1 MKRFLTTAA
10 VSAMLLTA
18 CGDDSSSNA
27 NDEFGRS
34 SGDDGFSRTG
44 TLYVDESN
52 HILSIALENFETQ
65 MCVVEEDNFTWKTV
79 HINDEPDSMMYDFRG
94 DTLVLYDMYHG
105 QPDTEYGEMLVGG
118 TAGSLYGTW
127 TFTGCEY
134 DKDDDETECYEK
146 SLRYYHRSITF
157 SKGKAELNYK
167 LYYDRYIEDHSDFMN
182 SYFIKQLIRTLSGNY
197 PEVYLYETWYMDSST
212 VQSAA
217 EEYGA
222 VFTSKTKTN
231 ATFALGGKTY
241 TVNVKH
247 MDMSLN
253 REGFFVANENKEI
266 QVEVSD
272 GITTCMGEYNTHY
285 MNADYC
291 KAEYKDN
298 LRMDEWEDS
307 NYGTFIAA
315 EKYSSNNEDDFE
327 QCVASIA
334 YKQYDPLEGYTYS
347 TAAKALTKK
356 GGSASDRESRREKSL
371 RKWAKYAR

>member
-18 CGDDSSSNA
+18 CGDDTSSNA
-27 NDEFGRS
+27 GNGS
-34 SGDDGFSRTG
+34 SRPTGDDVFSRAG
-44 TLYVDESN
+44 TLYVNESE
-52 HILSIALENFETQ
+52 HILAIALENYETQ
-65 MCVVEEDNFTWKTV
+65 MCVVEEDNYTWKTV
-79 HINDEPDSMMYDFRG
+79 HINNEPDSMMYEFRG
-94 DTLVLYDMYHG
+94 DTLLLYDIYHG
-105 QPDTEYGEMLVGG
+105 LPDTDYGEMLVGG

-134 DKDDDETECYEK
+134 NKDDDETECYEK
-146 SLRYYHRSITF
+146 NLRYYHRSITF
-157 SKGKAELNYK
+157 SKGKAEINYK
-167 LYYDRYIEDHSDFMN
+167 VYFDRYVEDHSDFMN
-182 SYFIKQLIRTLSGNY
+182 SYFMTQLIRTLSGNY
-197 PEVYLYETWYMDSST
+197 PDLYLYEIWYMDSSS
-212 VQSAA
+212 VQSEV
-217 EEYGA
+217 EEYSA

-231 ATFALGGKTY
+231 ATFAMGGKTY

-253 REGFFVANENKEI
+253 REGYFIANENKEI

-307 NYGTFIAA
+307 NYGTFTAA
-315 EKYSSNNEDDFE
+315 EKYTSNNESDFE
-327 QCVASIA
+327 QCVAGIA
-334 YKQYDPLEGYTYS
+334 YKQYDPLDGYTYAK
-347 TAAKALTKK
+347 AAKTLAKK

>member
-118 TAGSLYGTW
+118 TTGNLYGTW
-127 TFTGCEY
+127 TFTGCDY
-134 DKDDDETECYEK
+134 DRDDDETECYEK
-146 SLRYYHRSITF
+146 NLRYYHRSITF
-157 SKGKAELNYK
+157 SKGKAEINYK

-182 SYFIKQLIRTLSGNY
+182 SYFMTQLIRTLSGNY
-197 PEVYLYETWYMDSST
+197 PDLYLYEIWYMDSSS
-212 VQSAA
+212 VQSEV
-217 EEYGA
+217 EEYSA

-231 ATFALGGKTY
+231 ATFAMGGKTY

-307 NYGTFIAA
+307 NYGTFTAA
-315 EKYSSNNEDDFE
+315 EKYTSNNESDFE
-327 QCVASIA
+327 QCVAGIA
-334 YKQYDPLEGYTYS
+334 YKQYNPLEGYTYS

>member
-44 TLYVDESN
+44 TLYVNESN

-105 QPDTEYGEMLVGG
+105 QPDTEYGELLVGG
-118 TAGSLYGTW
+118 TAGNLYGTW

-134 DKDDDETECYEK
+134 NKDDDETECYEK

-182 SYFIKQLIRTLSGNY
+182 SYFMTQLIRTLSGNY
-197 PEVYLYETWYMDSST
+197 PDLYLYEIWYMDSSS
-212 VQSAA
+212 VQSEV
-217 EEYGA
+217 EEYSA

-231 ATFALGGKTY
+231 ATFAMGGKTY

-327 QCVASIA
+327 QCITGIA
-334 YKQYDPLEGYTYS
+334 YKKYDPLDGYTYS
-347 TAAKALTKK
+347 KALTKK
-356 GGSASDRESRREKSL
+356 GGSASDRESRRERSL

>member
-10 VSAMLLTA
+10 VFAMLLTA

-44 TLYVDESN
+44 TLYVNESN

-182 SYFIKQLIRTLSGNY
+182 SYFMKQLIHTLSGNY
-197 PEVYLYETWYMDSST
+197 PEVYLYETWYMDSSS

-217 EEYGA
+217 EENGA

-253 REGFFVANENKEI
+253 REGFFVANENKEL
-266 QVEVSD
+266 QMEVSD
-272 GITTCMGEYNTHY
+272 GITTCTGEYITHY

-291 KAEYKDN
+291 KAEYRDD

-327 QCVASIA
+327 QCVAGIA
-334 YKQYDPLEGYTYS
+334 YKQYNPLEGYTYS

>member
-10 VSAMLLTA
+10 VFAMLLTA
-18 CGDDSSSNA
+18 CGDDTSSNA
-27 NDEFGRS
+27 GNGS
-34 SGDDGFSRTG
+34 SRPTGDDVFSRVG
-44 TLYVDESN
+44 TLYVNESE
-52 HILSIALENFETQ
+52 HILAIALENYETQ
-65 MCVVEEDNFTWKTV
+65 MCVVEEDNYTWKTV
-79 HINDEPDSMMYDFRG
+79 HINNEPDSMMYEFRG
-94 DTLVLYDMYHG
+94 DTLLLYDIYHG
-105 QPDTEYGEMLVGG
+105 LPDTDYGEMLVGG
-118 TAGSLYGTW
+118 TAGNLYGTW
-127 TFTGCEY
+127 TYTGCEY
-134 DKDDDETECYEK
+134 DKEEDETECYEK

-157 SKGKAELNYK
+157 SKGKAEINYK

-182 SYFIKQLIRTLSGNY
+182 SYFMTQLIRTLSGNY
-197 PEVYLYETWYMDSST
+197 PDLYLYEIWYMDSSS
-212 VQSAA
+212 VQSEV
-217 EEYGA
+217 EEYSA

-231 ATFALGGKTY
+231 ATFAMGGKTY

-253 REGFFVANENKEI
+253 REGFFVANENKEL

-272 GITTCMGEYNTHY
+272 GITTCTGEYITHY

-327 QCVASIA
+327 QCVAGIA
-334 YKQYDPLEGYTYS
+334 YKQYNPLEGYTYS

>member
-10 VSAMLLTA
+10 VSAMFLTA

-27 NDEFGRS
+27 SDGFGRS

-44 TLYVDESN
+44 TLYVNESN

-118 TAGSLYGTW
+118 TTGSLYGTW

-134 DKDDDETECYEK
+134 NKDDDETECYEK
-146 SLRYYHRSITF
+146 NLRYYHRSITF
-157 SKGKAELNYK
+157 SKGKAEINYK

-182 SYFIKQLIRTLSGNY
+182 SYFMTQLIRTLSGNY

-253 REGFFVANENKEI
+253 REGFFVANENKEL
-266 QVEVSD
+266 QMEVSD
-272 GITTCMGEYNTHY
+272 GITTCTGEYITHY

-291 KAEYKDN
+291 KAEYRDD

-327 QCVASIA
+327 QCVAGIA
-334 YKQYDPLEGYTYS
+334 YKQYNPLEGYTYS
-347 TAAKALTKK
+347 TAAKTLAKK
-356 GGSASDRESRREKSL
+356 GDNASDRESRREKSL

>member
-27 NDEFGRS
+27 NDGFGRS

-105 QPDTEYGEMLVGG
+105 QPDTEYGELLVGG
-118 TAGSLYGTW
+118 TAGNLYGTW

-134 DKDDDETECYEK
+134 NKDDDETECYEK
-146 SLRYYHRSITF
+146 NLRYYHRSITF
-157 SKGKAELNYK
+157 SKGKAEINYK

-182 SYFIKQLIRTLSGNY
+182 SYFMTQLIRTLSGNY

-272 GITTCMGEYNTHY
+272 GITTCTGEYISHY

-291 KAEYKDN
+291 KAEYRDD

-327 QCVASIA
+327 QCVAGIA
-334 YKQYDPLEGYTYS
+334 YKQYNPLEGYTYS

-356 GGSASDRESRREKSL
+356 GGSASDRESRRERSR

>member
-44 TLYVDESN
+44 TLYVNESN

-105 QPDTEYGEMLVGG
+105 QPDTEYGELLVGG
-118 TAGSLYGTW
+118 TAGNLYGTW
-127 TFTGCEY
+127 TFTECEY
-134 DKDDDETECYEK
+134 DRDDDETECYEK

-182 SYFIKQLIRTLSGNY
+182 SYFMTQLIRTLSGNY
-197 PEVYLYETWYMDSST
+197 PDLYLYEIWYMDSSS
-212 VQSAA
+212 VQSEV
-217 EEYGA
+217 EEYSA

-231 ATFALGGKTY
+231 ATFAMGGKTY

-272 GITTCMGEYNTHY
+272 GITTCTGEYNTHY

-307 NYGTFIAA
+307 NYGTFTAA
-315 EKYSSNNEDDFE
+315 EKYTSNNESDFE
-327 QCVASIA
+327 QCVAGIA
-334 YKQYDPLEGYTYS
+334 YKQYDPLYGYTYS
-347 TAAKALTKK
+347 KALTKK
-356 GGSASDRESRREKSL
+356 GGSASDRESRRERSL

>member
-10 VSAMLLTA
+10 VFATLLTA
-18 CGDDSSSNA
+18 CGDDTSSNA
-27 NDEFGRS
+27 GNGS
-34 SGDDGFSRTG
+34 SRPTGDDVFSRAG
-44 TLYVDESN
+44 TLYVNESE
-52 HILSIALENFETQ
+52 HILAIALENYETQ

-94 DTLVLYDMYHG
+94 DTLLLYDIYHG
-105 QPDTEYGEMLVGG
+105 LPDTDYGEMLVGG
-118 TAGSLYGTW
+118 TAGNLYGTW

-134 DKDDDETECYEK
+134 NKDDDETECYEK
-146 SLRYYHRSITF
+146 NLRYYHRSITF
-157 SKGKAELNYK
+157 SKGKAEINYK

-182 SYFIKQLIRTLSGNY
+182 SYFMSQLFNTLGGNY
-197 PEVYLYETWYMDSST
+197 PEIYLDEIWYMDASS
-212 VQSAA
+212 VQATA
-217 EEYGA
+217 QKIGA
-222 VFTSKTKTN
+222 VFTSKTKSN
-231 ATFALGGKTY
+231 ATFELGGKTY

-253 REGFFVANENKEI
+253 REGYFIASENKEI

-272 GITTCMGEYNTHY
+272 GITTCTGEYISHY

-307 NYGTFIAA
+307 NLGTFIAA
-315 EKYSSNNEDDFE
+315 EKYRNNNEDDFE
-327 QCVASIA
+327 QCITGIA
-334 YKQYDPLEGYTYS
+334 YKKYDPLDGYTYS
-347 TAAKALTKK
+347 KALTKK
-356 GGSASDRESRREKSL
+356 GGSASDRESRRERSL

>member
-44 TLYVDESN
+44 TLYVKESN

-134 DKDDDETECYEK
+134 NKDDDETECYEK

-182 SYFIKQLIRTLSGNY
+182 SYFMTQLIRTLSGNY
-197 PEVYLYETWYMDSST
+197 PDLYLYEIWYMDSSS
-212 VQSAA
+212 VQSEV
-217 EEYGA
+217 EEYSA

-231 ATFALGGKTY
+231 ATFAMGGKTY

-327 QCVASIA
+327 QCITGIA
-334 YKQYDPLEGYTYS
+334 YKKYDPLDGYTYS
-347 TAAKALTKK
+347 KALTKK
-356 GGSASDRESRREKSL
+356 GGSASDRESRRERSL

>member
-44 TLYVDESN
+44 TLYVNESN

-127 TFTGCEY
+127 TFTECDY
-134 DKDDDETECYEK
+134 DRGEDEVECYEK
-146 SLRYYHRSITF
+146 RKRYYHRTMTF

-167 LYYDRYIEDHSDFMN
+167 FYYDRYIEDHSDFMN
-182 SYFIKQLIRTLSGNY
+182 SYFMIELIRTLSGNY
-197 PEVYLYETWYMDSST
+197 PELLLSEIWNIDSSS
-212 VQSAA
+212 VQSVI
-217 EEYGA
+217 EEYSA

-253 REGFFVANENKEI
+253 NEGFFVGYQNREI

-272 GITTCMGEYNTHY
+272 GITTCTGEYNTHY

-298 LRMDEWEDS
+298 LRTNKWEDS
-307 NYGTFIAA
+307 NYETFTAA
-315 EKYSSNNEDDFE
+315 KNYSINNEDDLK
-327 QCVASIA
+327 QCVTGIA
-334 YKQYDPLEGYTYS
+334 YKQYDPFDGYTYS
-347 TAAKALTKK
+347 KALTKK
-356 GGSASDRESRREKSL
+356 GGSASDRESRRERSL
-371 RKWAKYAR
+371 RKWAKYVR

>member
-79 HINDEPDSMMYDFRG
+79 HITDEPDSMMYDFRG

-105 QPDTEYGEMLVGG
+105 QPDTEYGELLVGG
-118 TAGSLYGTW
+118 TAGNLYGTW

-134 DKDDDETECYEK
+134 NKDDDETECYEK
-146 SLRYYHRSITF
+146 NLRYYHRSITF
-157 SKGKAELNYK
+157 SKGKAEINYK

-182 SYFIKQLIRTLSGNY
+182 SYFMTQLIRTLSGNY
-197 PEVYLYETWYMDSST
+197 PDLYLYEIWYMDSSS
-212 VQSAA
+212 VQSEV
-217 EEYGA
+217 EEYSA

-231 ATFALGGKTY
+231 ATFAMGGKTY

-327 QCVASIA
+327 QCITGIA
-334 YKQYDPLEGYTYS
+334 YKKYDPLEGYTYS

>member
-18 CGDDSSSNA
+18 CGDDSSSNP

-44 TLYVDESN
+44 TLYVNESN

-79 HINDEPDSMMYDFRG
+79 HITDEPDSMMYDFRG

-105 QPDTEYGEMLVGG
+105 QPDTEYGELLVGG
-118 TAGSLYGTW
+118 TAGNLYGTW

-134 DKDDDETECYEK
+134 NKDDDETECYEK
-146 SLRYYHRSITF
+146 NLRYYHRSITF
-157 SKGKAELNYK
+157 SKGKAEINYK

-182 SYFIKQLIRTLSGNY
+182 SYFMKQLIRTLSGNY

-253 REGFFVANENKEI
+253 REGFFVANENKEL
-266 QVEVSD
+266 QMEVSD
-272 GITTCMGEYNTHY
+272 GITTCTGEYITHY

-291 KAEYKDN
+291 KAEYRDD

-327 QCVASIA
+327 QCVAGIA
-334 YKQYDPLEGYTYS
+334 YKQYNPLEGYTYS

>member
-44 TLYVDESN
+44 TLYVNESN

-79 HINDEPDSMMYDFRG
+79 HITDEPDSMMYDFRG

-105 QPDTEYGEMLVGG
+105 QPDTEYGELLVGG
-118 TAGSLYGTW
+118 TAGNLYGTW

-134 DKDDDETECYEK
+134 NKDDDETECYEK
-146 SLRYYHRSITF
+146 NLRYYHRSITF

-182 SYFIKQLIRTLSGNY
+182 SYFMKQLIRTLSGNY

-253 REGFFVANENKEI
+253 REGFFVANENKEL
-266 QVEVSD
+266 QMEVSD
-272 GITTCMGEYNTHY
+272 GITTCTGEYITHY

-291 KAEYKDN
+291 KAEYKDD

-327 QCVASIA
+327 QCVAGIA
-334 YKQYDPLEGYTYS
+334 YKQYNPLEGYTYS

-356 GGSASDRESRREKSL
+356 GGSAGDRESRREKSL

>member
-44 TLYVDESN
+44 TLYVNESN

-94 DTLVLYDMYHG
+94 DTLVLYDIYHG
-105 QPDTEYGEMLVGG
+105 HPDMDYGDLLVGG
-118 TAGSLYGTW
+118 TAGNLYGTW
-127 TFTGCEY
+127 TFTECDYSKEY
-134 DKDDDETECYEK
+134 DEIECYEK
-146 SLRYYHRSITF
+146 NKQYYRRTITL

-182 SYFIKQLIRTLSGNY
+182 SYFMKQLIRTLSGNY
-197 PEVYLYETWYMDSST
+197 PEVYLYETWYMDSSS
-212 VQSAA
+212 VQSTA

-253 REGFFVANENKEI
+253 REGFFVANENKEL
-266 QVEVSD
+266 QMEVSD
-272 GITTCMGEYNTHY
+272 GITTCTGEYITHY

-291 KAEYKDN
+291 KAEYRDD

-327 QCVASIA
+327 QCLKGIA
-334 YKQYDPLEGYTYS
+334 YKQYNPLEGYTYS

>member
-10 VSAMLLTA
+10 VFATLLTA
-18 CGDDSSSNA
+18 CGDDTSSNA
-27 NDEFGRS
+27 GNGS
-34 SGDDGFSRTG
+34 SRPTGDDVFSRAG
-44 TLYVDESN
+44 TLYVNESE
-52 HILSIALENFETQ
+52 HILAIALENYETQ
-65 MCVVEEDNFTWKTV
+65 MCVVEEDNYTWKTV
-79 HINDEPDSMMYDFRG
+79 HITDEPDSMMYDFRG

-146 SLRYYHRSITF
+146 NLQYFLRTITF
-157 SKGKAELNYK
+157 SKGKAEINYK
-167 LYYDRYIEDHSDFMN
+167 VYFDRYVEDHSDFMN
-182 SYFIKQLIRTLSGNY
+182 SYFMTQLIRTLSGNY
-197 PEVYLYETWYMDSST
+197 PDLYLYEIWYMDSSS
-212 VQSAA
+212 VQSEV
-217 EEYGA
+217 EEYSA

-231 ATFALGGKTY
+231 ATFAMGGKTY

-253 REGFFVANENKEI
+253 REGFFVANENKEL
-266 QVEVSD
+266 QMEVSD
-272 GITTCMGEYNTHY
+272 GITTCTGEYITHY

-291 KAEYKDN
+291 KAEYKDD

-327 QCVASIA
+327 QCITGIA
-334 YKQYDPLEGYTYS
+334 YKKYDPLDGYTYAK
-347 TAAKALTKK
+347 AAKTLAKK
-356 GGSASDRESRREKSL
+356 GYNASDRESRREKSL

>member
-27 NDEFGRS
+27 SDEFGRS

-52 HILSIALENFETQ
+52 HILSLALENFETQ
-65 MCVVEEDNFTWKTV
+65 MCVVEGDNYTWKTV

-94 DTLVLYDMYHG
+94 DTLVLYDIYHG

-118 TAGSLYGTW
+118 TAGNLYGTW
-127 TFTGCEY
+127 TFTGCDY

-146 SLRYYHRSITF
+146 NLRYYHRSITF
-157 SKGKAELNYK
+157 SKGKAEIKYK

-182 SYFIKQLIRTLSGNY
+182 SYFMIELLRTLSGNY
-197 PEVYLYETWYMDSST
+197 PELHLYEIWYMDSSS
-212 VQSAA
+212 VQSEV
-217 EEYGA
+217 EEYSA

-231 ATFALGGKTY
+231 ATFAMGGKTY

-253 REGFFVANENKEI
+253 NEGFFVANENREI

-272 GITTCMGEYNTHY
+272 GITTCTGEYITHY

-291 KAEYKDN
+291 KVEYKDD

-307 NYGTFIAA
+307 NYGTFTAA
-315 EKYSSNNEDDFE
+315 EKYSSNNEDDLK
-327 QCVASIA
+327 QCVKDIA
-334 YKQYDPLEGYTYS
+334 YKQYNPLKGYTYS

-356 GGSASDRESRREKSL
+356 GGSASDRESRRERSL

>member
-44 TLYVDESN
+44 TLYVNESN

-79 HINDEPDSMMYDFRG
+79 HITDEPDSMMYDFRG
-94 DTLVLYDMYHG
+94 DTLVLYDIYHG
-105 QPDTEYGEMLVGG
+105 QPDTEYGELLVGG
-118 TAGSLYGTW
+118 TAGNLYGTW

-134 DKDDDETECYEK
+134 NKDDDETECYEK
-146 SLRYYHRSITF
+146 NLRYYHRSITF
-157 SKGKAELNYK
+157 SKGKAEINYK

-182 SYFIKQLIRTLSGNY
+182 SYFMTQLIRTLSGNY
-197 PEVYLYETWYMDSST
+197 PDLYLYEIWYMDSSS
-212 VQSAA
+212 VQSEV
-217 EEYGA
+217 EEYSA

-231 ATFALGGKTY
+231 ATFAMGGKTY

-327 QCVASIA
+327 QCVAGIA

-356 GGSASDRESRREKSL
+356 GGSASDRESRRERSL

>member
-10 VSAMLLTA
+10 VFATLLTA
-18 CGDDSSSNA
+18 CGDDTSSNA
-27 NDEFGRS
+27 GNGS
-34 SGDDGFSRTG
+34 SRPTGDDVFSRTG
-44 TLYVDESN
+44 TLYVNESE
-52 HILSIALENFETQ
+52 HILAIALENYETQ
-65 MCVVEEDNFTWKTV
+65 MCVVEEDNYTWKTV
-79 HINDEPDSMMYDFRG
+79 HINNEPDSMMYEFRG

-182 SYFIKQLIRTLSGNY
+182 SYFMKQLIRTLSGNY
-197 PEVYLYETWYMDSST
+197 PEVYLYETWYMDSSS

-217 EEYGA
+217 EENGA

-253 REGFFVANENKEI
+253 REGYFIASENKEI

-272 GITTCMGEYNTHY
+272 GITTCTGEYISHY

-327 QCVASIA
+327 QCVAGIA
-334 YKQYDPLEGYTYS
+334 YKQYNPLEGYTYS

-356 GGSASDRESRREKSL
+356 GSSASDRESRREKSL

>member
-27 NDEFGRS
+27 SDGFGRS

-44 TLYVDESN
+44 TLYVNESE
-52 HILSIALENFETQ
+52 HILAIALENYETQ

-79 HINDEPDSMMYDFRG
+79 HITDEPDSMMYDFRG

-105 QPDTEYGEMLVGG
+105 QPDTEYGELLVGG
-118 TAGSLYGTW
+118 TAGNLYGTW

-134 DKDDDETECYEK
+134 NKDDDETECYEK
-146 SLRYYHRSITF
+146 NLRYYHRSITF
-157 SKGKAELNYK
+157 SKGKAEINYK

-182 SYFIKQLIRTLSGNY
+182 SYFMKQLIRTLSGNY
-197 PEVYLYETWYMDSST
+197 PEVYLYETWYMDSSS
-212 VQSAA
+212 VQSTA

-231 ATFALGGKTY
+231 ATVALGGKTY

-253 REGFFVANENKEI
+253 REGFFVANENKEL
-266 QVEVSD
+266 QMEVSD
-272 GITTCMGEYNTHY
+272 GITTCTGEYITHY

-315 EKYSSNNEDDFE
+315 EKYSSSNEDDFE
-327 QCVASIA
+327 QCITGIA
-334 YKQYDPLEGYTYS
+334 YKKYDPLDGYTYAK
-347 TAAKALTKK
+347 AAKTLAKK
-356 GGSASDRESRREKSL
+356 GYNASDRESRREKSL

>member
-10 VSAMLLTA
+10 VSAMLFTA
-18 CGDDSSSNA
+18 CGDDTSSNA
-27 NDEFGRS
+27 GNGS
-34 SGDDGFSRTG
+34 SRPTGDDVFSRTG
-44 TLYVDESN
+44 TLYVNESE
-52 HILSIALENFETQ
+52 HILAIALENYETQ
-65 MCVVEEDNFTWKTV
+65 MCVVEEDNYTWKTV
-79 HINDEPDSMMYDFRG
+79 HINNEPDSMMYEFRG
-94 DTLVLYDMYHG
+94 DTLLLYDIYHG
-105 QPDTEYGEMLVGG
+105 LPDTDYGEMLVGG
-118 TAGSLYGTW
+118 TAGNLYGTW

-134 DKDDDETECYEK
+134 DKEEDETECYEK
-146 SLRYYHRSITF
+146 NLQYFLRTITF
-157 SKGKAELNYK
+157 SKGKAEINYK
-167 LYYDRYIEDHSDFMN
+167 VYFDRYVEDHGDFMN
-182 SYFIKQLIRTLSGNY
+182 SYFMSQLFNTLGGNY
-197 PEVYLYETWYMDSST
+197 PEIYLDEIWYMEASS
-212 VQSAA
+212 VQATA
-217 EEYGA
+217 QKIGA
-222 VFTSKTKTN
+222 VFTSKTKSN
-231 ATFALGGKTY
+231 ATFELGGKTY

-253 REGFFVANENKEI
+253 REGYFIANENKEI

-327 QCVASIA
+327 QCITGIA
-334 YKQYDPLEGYTYS
+334 YKKYDPLEGYTYS